1 MGVLP
6 GGRFDTLFSLW
17 FDIGVYRSFSETLEG
32 EIEKRERREVY
43 QGFADI
49 MLLVRDGRLNDDTI
63 VRSWKALK

>member
-6 GGRFDTLFSLW
+6 GAKFDTLFSLW
-17 FDIGVYRSFSETLEG
+17 FDIGVYRSFSETLED